1 VTFQTWLEQGNRQF
15 IIAVI
20 WIDICTIG
28 LTLSS
33 WALKWFCWPATCG
46 PIDYLILRSTYGFC
60 TAAHVLI
67 CVTFPVRFTPRF
79 KVTLISLSMLFMI
92 YHFSLRL
99 LGCPLS
105 FSLSNAF
112 AHFHRQSSCPVSSP
126 SGRVAAVVMQRLTI
140 LFRFQLGSNSFCTL
154 FSVHLLVSCATDH
167 PSSHCYSIISF

>member
-1 VTFQTWLEQGNRQF
+1 VTLL
-15 IIAVI
+15 
-20 WIDICTIG
+20 TIYFCVVHKDFV
-28 LTLSS
+28 LLLMSS
-33 WALKWFCWPATCG
+33 PAS
-46 PIDYLILRSTYGFC
+46 LFLF
-60 TAAHVLI
+60 VL
-67 CVTFPVRFTPRF
+67 PPRF

-92 YHFSLRL
+92 YNFSLRL

-112 AHFHRQSSCPVSSP
+112 AYFHRQSSCPVSSP